1 MFTGF
6 DQWIVYSVFSHA
18 FVGTFTCVISIYR
31 VKIMNFVSFL
41 FFDQIFVGILVH
53 FTLKTPEEFGVESE
67 LGESAGIKFFL
78 YFCMLICVFTSI
90 HVWV

>member
-1 MFTGF
+1 
-6 DQWIVYSVFSHA
+6 
-18 FVGTFTCVISIYR
+18 
-31 VKIMNFVSFL
+31 MNFVLFL

-67 LGESAGIKFFL
+67 LGESELGESAGIKFFL

-90 HVWV
+90 HVWL